1 MVNYICDKCCK
12 DFNKKSNYISHLN
25 NKKKQCWLN
34 NTLNNLSSTQTPPNS
49 TQTPPNSTQT
59 PPNSTQILPKT
70 TEKIKKNKKINY
82 ICNFC
87 QITFGRSDSLARHLT
102 NICKIRI
109 EESKEKEI
117 IFKDLLTKY
126 EEVKYLI
133 EEKDAKIDKIIK
145 EKDETIN
152 KLTEKIESLTKYK
165 KSNVKNINNINN
177 TTNNGT
183 IIHNTIIVKNG
194 EEDLSKIDNNVF
206 YNSLL
211 KSTGAQIPSKIIEG
225 IHFNN
230 KYPEFKNIYISD
242 INRDKL
248 MFYDG
253 SEWILT
259 KSNLMTSKL
268 LDRTIFFSED
278 KFEELEEIIE
288 TFNKCNKDKIKK
300 GLKNIE
306 LMKDHDLKDD
316 YDDEGNL
323 LAQKDIEKRK
333 FLRDKA
339 LTLIRLTLYNNRNKI
354 NIQ

>member
-1 MVNYICDKCCK
+1 MVEYICKTC
-12 DFNKKSNYISHLN
+12 NKVFLQKGHLN
-25 NKKKQCWLN
+25 DHNTKRKYPCKPIVIN
-34 NTLNNLSSTQTPPNS
+34 NLLSSTETPPNS

-59 PPNSTQILPKT
+59 PPNSTQTPPKS

-87 QITFGRSDSLARHLT
+87 DIAFTRSDSLARHLT

-145 EKDETIN
+145 EKDEAIN

-165 KSNVKNINNINN
+165 KSNIKNINNINN
-177 TTNNGT
+177 TNNGT

-194 EEDLSKIDNNVF
+194 DEDLSKIDNNVF

-230 KYPEFKNIYISD
+230 NYPEFKNIYISD

-253 SEWILT
+253 NEWILT

-323 LAQKDIEKRK
+323 LEQKDIEKRK

>member
-1 MVNYICDKCCK
+1 MVEYTCK
-12 DFNKKSNYISHLN
+12 TCNKIFYKKSHYNDHQTKRKYPCKPQII
-25 NKKKQCWLN
+25 
-34 NTLNNLSSTQTPPNS
+34 NNLLSFTETPPNS
-49 TQTPPNSTQT
+49 TETP
-59 PPNSTQILPKT
+59 PKT
-70 TEKIKKNKKINY
+70 TETPPKTTENEKKVNY

-87 QITFGRSDSLARHLT
+87 NSKFSRNDALYRHLSSR
-102 NICKIRI
+102 CKIRI
-109 EESKEKEI
+109 EENKDKEI

-133 EEKDAKIDKIIK
+133 K

-152 KLTEKIESLTKYK
+152 KLTEKIELLKKHK
-165 KSNVKNINNINN
+165 KSNIKNINNINN
-177 TTNNGT
+177 TNTNTNTNNGT
-183 IIHNTIIVKNG
+183 IINNTIIVKNG

-253 SEWILT
+253 NEWILT

-306 LMKDHDLKDD
+306 LMKDHDIKDD

-323 LAQKDIEKRK
+323 LEQKDIEKRK

-339 LTLIRLTLYNNRNKI
+339 LELIRLTLYNNRNKI
-354 NIQ
+354 NNQ